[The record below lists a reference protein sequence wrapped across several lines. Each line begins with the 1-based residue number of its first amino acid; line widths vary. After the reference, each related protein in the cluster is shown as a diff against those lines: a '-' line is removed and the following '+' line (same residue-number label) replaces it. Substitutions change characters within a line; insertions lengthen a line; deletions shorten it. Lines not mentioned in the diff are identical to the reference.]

1 MYVMLKHA
9 STSATKCCA
18 FFPLPCL
25 PLPFAFEAAD
35 VAGDSSGGS
44 SSSLMT
50 GVSGT
55 CGSQKVNL
63 YRCVKL
69 YNSCNQ

>member
-9 STSATKCCA
+9 SNSATKCCA

-25 PLPFAFEAAD
+25 PLPFPFEAAD

-44 SSSLMT
+44 FSSLMA

-63 YRCVKL
+63 NRHANLGAV
-69 YNSCNQ
+69 